1 MTLRNDCRMSALSPT
16 QPSEINA
23 RLLVVDDDNAVRA
36 PIAKLLRLK
45 GYQVDEAATGEIAL
59 KKIESINYDL
69 MLLDLILPGMS
80 GVEIM
85 RHARA
90 ARRDLLMIVLTAH
103 ASAESA
109 ITAVKIGAVDYLLKP
124 CKSEDL
130 FLVIAKALQ
139 ERAQQQRR
147 KNLLSMIGD
156 VMDQLREP
164 ESPALVASATSA
176 AARDEN
182 ILELDRAKRVVTI
195 KTDPPYSV
203 ELTEGEVSIL
213 VALMNQPNQV
223 LSCNQIAETALGYQG
238 MDKWTVENVLRSA
251 VFRLRQKLEAGPNAP
266 ELIRTVRGRGYF
278 YATT

>member
-1 MTLRNDCRMSALSPT
+1 MSALSPT

-147 KNLLSMIGD
+147 QNLLSMIGD

-164 ESPALVASATSA
+164 ESPAPVASATIA
-176 AARDEN
+176 AARDKN

-238 MDKWTVENVLRSA
+238 MDKWTVENVIRSA

>member
-1 MTLRNDCRMSALSPT
+1 MSALSPT
-16 QPSEINA
+16 QPSEITA

-59 KKIESINYDL
+59 KKIEGIAYDL

-80 GVEIM
+80 GVALM

-90 ARRDLLMIVLTAH
+90 LRRDLLMIVLTAH

-130 FLVIAKALQ
+130 FLVISKALQ

-147 KNLLSMIGD
+147 QTLLSMIGD
-156 VMDQLREP
+156 VMEQLREP
-164 ESPALVASATSA
+164 ENPPTLAGAPLA

-182 ILELDRAKRVVTI
+182 LLELDHTKRIVTI
-195 KTDPPYSV
+195 KTDPPYCV

-223 LSCNQIAETALGYQG
+223 LSCNQIAATALGYQN
-238 MDKWTVENVLRSA
+238 MDKWTVENVIRSA

-278 YATT
+278 YSPA